1 MQRLKKIISELHP
14 ELDLTPDT
22 RLIDDGILD
31 SLDLVT
37 LVTDINDAYKISIGA
52 EDLTPENFNRL
63 GDISALIVRRGGEIC
78 SL

>member
-14 ELDLTPDT
+14 ELELTPDT
-22 RLIDDGILD
+22 RLIEDGILD

-52 EDLTPENFNRL
+52 EDLTPENFDTM

-78 SL
+78 S

>member
-22 RLIDDGILD
+22 RLIEDGILD

-37 LVTDINDAYKISIGA
+37 LVTDINDTYKINIDA
-52 EDLTPENFNRL
+52 EDITPENFNTI
-63 GDISALIVRRGGEIC
+63 GDISALIEMRGGEIC
-78 SL
+78 S

>member
-22 RLIDDGILD
+22 RLIEDGILD

-37 LVTDINDAYKISIGA
+37 LVTDINDAYKINIDAEDITPKNFNGIGA
-52 EDLTPENFNRL
+52 IF
-63 GDISALIVRRGGEIC
+63 ALIEMRGGEIC
-78 SL
+78 S

>member
-22 RLIDDGILD
+22 RLIEDGILD

-37 LVTDINDAYKISIGA
+37 LVTDINDAYKINIDAEDITPKNFNGIGA
-52 EDLTPENFNRL
+52 
-63 GDISALIVRRGGEIC
+63 ISALIEMRGGEIC
-78 SL
+78 S

>member
-22 RLIDDGILD
+22 RLIEDGILD

-37 LVTDINDAYKISIGA
+37 LVTDINDAYKINIDAEDITPKNFNGIGA
-52 EDLTPENFNRL
+52 ML
-63 GDISALIVRRGGEIC
+63 ALIEMRGGEIC
-78 SL
+78 S